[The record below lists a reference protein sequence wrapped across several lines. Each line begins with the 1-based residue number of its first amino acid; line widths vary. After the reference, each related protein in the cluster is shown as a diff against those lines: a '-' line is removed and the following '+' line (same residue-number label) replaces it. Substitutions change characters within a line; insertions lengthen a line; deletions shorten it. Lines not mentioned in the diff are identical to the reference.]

1 MLKWKEN
8 RTSFRFLLEKSQQS
22 CVKSPV
28 DKMPWGGGIMNLE
41 NRKAVVCDEVQG
53 KQK

>member
-22 CVKSPV
+22 CENSTCKNT
-28 DKMPWGGGIMNLE
+28 MGGGGIMNL
-41 NRKAVVCDEVQG
+41 K
-53 KQK
+53 